1 MKYCSLLIY
10 VFVVLSVLSFA
21 GCSRNVQV
29 KGKVTFAD
37 DQSPLTIGTV
47 ILQNETHTAKGN
59 IKPNGT
65 FQVSSV
71 KKNDGLPPGIYQV
84 GIIGAMVTPESEN
97 SSTLLEDLE
106 PQKTPIVSQLLINP
120 KYLNPQTSGIVFDTS
135 KDKELNIV
143 VERY

>member
-1 MKYCSLLIY
+1 MKNPSLLIY
-10 VFVVLSVLSFA
+10 IFVVFSVSSFI
-21 GCSRNVQV
+21 GCNGYVQV

-37 DQSPLTIGTV
+37 NQSPLTVGTV
-47 ILQNETHTAKGN
+47 ILQNETHTAKGT

-71 KKNDGLPPGIYQV
+71 KKNDGLPPGVYQV

-97 SSTLLEDLE
+97 SSVLLEDLK
-106 PQKTPIVSQLLINP
+106 PQRHTHTNESLINP
-120 KYLNPQTSGIVFDTS
+120 KYFNPKTSGIVFDTS